1 MDTPRFVW
9 LPSSGVWACAPQQSS
24 DGSSTS
30 GQTGSPSPN
39 DHDHISVHHRESAR
53 KKKQKTIASIDE
65 ETQEDSL
72 GFGDHARKDGM
83 KENSSADERSR
94 YIGCEDDD
102 IHQVAS
108 SSSQHSTCAICLGN
122 IDEERGAVLQW
133 CMHRFCTHCIE
144 EWSRVR
150 RVCPLCK
157 AEFSGWY
164 YNVQSNNEFEE
175 KVLEPVVV
183 ESNSQ
188 SSRWD
193 RVPGNSNSRS
203 LSWRFPRLVP

>member
-30 GQTGSPSPN
+30 GQTGSPSLN
-39 DHDHISVHHRESAR
+39 DHDHISVDHRESAH
-53 KKKQKTIASIDE
+53 KKQKTIASIDE
-65 ETQEDSL
+65 EAQEDSL
-72 GFGDHARKDGM
+72 GFGDHASKDGM
-83 KENSSADERSR
+83 KENSSAAERSR

-122 IDEERGAVLQW
+122 IVEERGAVLQW

-175 KVLEPVVV
+175 KVLEPVVI